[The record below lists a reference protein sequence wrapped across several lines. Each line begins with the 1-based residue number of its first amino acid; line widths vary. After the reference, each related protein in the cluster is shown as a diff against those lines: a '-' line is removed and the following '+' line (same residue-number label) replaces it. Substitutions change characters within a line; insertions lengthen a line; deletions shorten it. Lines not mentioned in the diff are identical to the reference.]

1 MAERPK
7 VLIVDDEPF
16 NVDLLG
22 QELELLG
29 YVTVAAGDGRQAL
42 ARLAAEPID
51 LILLDIMM
59 PELDGYQVLSRLKA
73 SPELRHIPV
82 IMISALSEL
91 ESVVR
96 CIELGA
102 EDHLPKP
109 FEPVLLRARVG
120 ACLEKKRL
128 HDQER
133 EHLAEIDRQRRRAES
148 LLRAILPAAAVGELI
163 GSGRVAPRRHEK
175 RVAPRRHE
183 KRVVMFADVVDFTSF
198 CEAHPPE
205 EVVESLDR
213 LALGF
218 EELAARHGLEK
229 IKTVGD
235 ALMAT
240 AGLLVPSEDPVMASL
255 RCAAATVAAARALP
269 SSWEMRIG
277 IHIGLVVAGVLGR
290 EKFSYDLWGDT
301 VNVAARLAAFGTD
314 PGVYLSAA
322 AWQNVADRAR
332 TFPLGPVPIKGKGE
346 MEVWR
351 LELPV
356 GWRLPVRHLP

>member
-1 MAERPK
+1 MAGRPM

-16 NVDLLG
+16 NVDLLE
-22 QELELLG
+22 QELELLD
-29 YVTVAAGDGRQAL
+29 YATVAAADGRQAL
-42 ARLAAEPID
+42 ERLAAEPID
-51 LILLDIMM
+51 LVLLDIMM
-59 PELDGYQVLSRLKA
+59 PELDGYQVLLRIKA
-73 SPELRHIPV
+73 DPGLRHIPV
-82 IMISALSEL
+82 IMVSALSEL
-91 ESVVR
+91 DSVVR

-128 HDQER
+128 HDHER
-133 EHLAEIDRQRRRAES
+133 EHLAEIDRQRGRAEA
-148 LLRAILPAAAVGELI
+148 LLHAILPAAAVEELI
-163 GSGRVAPRRHEK
+163 RSGSVAPRRHDE
-175 RVAPRRHE
+175 V
-183 KRVVMFADVVDFTSF
+183 VVMFADVVGFTGF
-198 CEAHPPE
+198 CETHAPE
-205 EVVESLDR
+205 EVVESLHR

-218 EELAARHGLEK
+218 EELTAWHGLEK

-269 SSWEMRIG
+269 SRWEMRIG
-277 IHIGLVVAGVLGR
+277 IHIGPVVAGVLGR

-301 VNVAARLAAFGTD
+301 VNVTARLAAFGTE
-314 PGVYLSAA
+314 PGIHLSAA
-322 AWQNVADRAR
+322 AWRRVADRAR
-332 TFPLGPVPIKGKGE
+332 AIRLGPVPIKGKGE

-356 GWRLPVRHLP
+356 G

>member
-1 MAERPK
+1 MVGRPSI
-7 VLIVDDEPF
+7 LIVDDEPF
-16 NVDLLG
+16 NLDLLE

-29 YVTVAAGDGRQAL
+29 YATVAAADGGQAL
-42 ARLAAEPID
+42 ERLATEPID
-51 LILLDIMM
+51 LVLLDIMM
-59 PELDGYQVLSRLKA
+59 PKLDGYRTLQRIKA
-73 SPELRHIPV
+73 DPELHHIPV
-82 IMISALSEL
+82 IMVSALSEL

-128 HDQER
+128 HDRER

-148 LLRAILPAAAVGELI
+148 LLHAILPAAAVEELI
-163 GSGRVAPRRHEK
+163 GSGRVAPRRHEE
-175 RVAPRRHE
+175 VA
-183 KRVVMFADVVDFTSF
+183 VMFADVVGFTGF

-205 EVVESLDR
+205 EVVTSLHR
-213 LALGF
+213 LALSF
-218 EELAARHGLEK
+218 EDLAARHGLEK

-255 RCAAATVAAARALP
+255 RCAVATVAAAHALP
-269 SSWEMRIG
+269 ARWEMRIG
-277 IHIGLVVAGVLGR
+277 IHIGPVVAGVLGR

-301 VNVAARLAAFGTD
+301 VNIAARLAAFGTD
-314 PGVYLSAA
+314 PGIHLSTT
-322 AWQNVADRAR
+322 AWRRIANRAR
-332 TFPLGPVPIKGKGE
+332 AIPLGPVPIKGKGE

-356 GWRLPVRHLP
+356 G

>member
-1 MAERPK
+1 MAGRAR

-16 NVDLLG
+16 NVDLLE
-22 QELELLG
+22 QELELLDCA
-29 YVTVAAGDGRQAL
+29 TVAAADGYQAL
-42 ARLAAEPID
+42 QRLVAEPID
-51 LILLDIMM
+51 LVLLDIMM
-59 PELDGYQVLSRLKA
+59 PKLDGYQVLRRIKA
-73 SPELRHIPV
+73 DPRLRHIPV
-82 IMISALSEL
+82 IMVSALSEL

-128 HDQER
+128 HDRER
-133 EHLAEIDRQRRRAES
+133 EHLAEIDRQRRRAEA
-148 LLRAILPAAAVGELI
+148 LLHAILPAAAVEELI
-163 GSGRVAPRRHEK
+163 RSGRVAPRRHEE
-175 RVAPRRHE
+175 VA
-183 KRVVMFADVVDFTSF
+183 VMFADVVGFTGF
-198 CEAHPPE
+198 CETHAPE
-205 EVVESLDR
+205 VVVESLHR

-218 EELAARHGLEK
+218 EGLTARHGLEK

-240 AGLLVPSEDPVMASL
+240 AGLLVPSGDPVMASL

-277 IHIGLVVAGVLGR
+277 IHVGPVVAGVLGR
-290 EKFSYDLWGDT
+290 EKFGYDLWGDT
-301 VNVAARLAAFGTD
+301 VNVAARLAGLGAE
-314 PGVYLSAA
+314 PGIYLSGA
-322 AWQNVADRAR
+322 AWRRIAARAR
-332 TFPLGPVPIKGKGE
+332 AVPLGPVPIKGKGE

-351 LELPV
+351 LEPSA
-356 GWRLPVRHLP
+356 G